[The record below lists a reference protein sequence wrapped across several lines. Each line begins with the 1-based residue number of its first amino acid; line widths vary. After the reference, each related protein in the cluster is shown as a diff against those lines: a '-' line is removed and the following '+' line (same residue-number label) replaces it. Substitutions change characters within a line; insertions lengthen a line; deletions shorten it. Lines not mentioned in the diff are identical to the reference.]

1 MQVRNEFK
9 AGLFIIVAILLFLG
23 SVLVIGRE
31 KQVFSD
37 QLVYKVRFKDV
48 RGLAEGAPVRMG
60 GLSVGRV
67 ESINFAS
74 DAESLA
80 VLVELA
86 VGEKYSNKL
95 RKNSLVAIETNGL
108 LGDKFLS
115 IIPSSETE
123 ILPEGG
129 ELIARDDEDLQGL
142 MKRANSIVQRVDAL
156 SGNIEQIT
164 STLKD
169 KAIPQFVS
177 SMETVSK
184 FVDDIEKSDGLLKTL
199 ISDPKGKQA
208 MQDLFSAI
216 SAIGNTTNTIDQI
229 VSLIQ
234 NGDGLLKTLLTQKPS
249 VDPNQLLTQ
258 FKVLVDNLL
267 QASES
272 LSTGEGSIGA
282 LLKDPSLYDNLVE
295 ITDGAKRSFILRQ
308 AIRQS
313 LQK

>member
-9 AGLFIIVAILLFLG
+9 AGLFIIVTVLLFLG

-37 QLVYKVRFKDV
+37 QLSYQVRFKDV

-67 ESINFAS
+67 ESINFTT
-74 DAESLA
+74 DADHLA
-80 VLVELA
+80 VLVRLA
-86 VGEKYSNKL
+86 VGEKYSSKL
-95 RKNSLVAIETNGL
+95 KKDSLVTIETNGL

-115 IIPSSETE
+115 IIPSSEPE
-123 ILPEGG
+123 VLPEGG
-129 ELIARDDEDLQGL
+129 ELVARDDEDLQGL

-177 SMETVSK
+177 SMETISR
-184 FVDDIEKSDGLLKTL
+184 FVGDIERSEGMLKAL

-208 MQDLFSAI
+208 MQDLFSTI
-216 SAIGNTTNTIDQI
+216 TAIGSTTNKIEQI

-234 NGDGLLKTLLTQKPS
+234 NGDGLLKTLLTQKPT